1 MYNMF
6 DIGQKST
13 FLRKGPKNL
22 TPPPPHL
29 FNHFSKLL
37 QVFCIKI
44 KL

>member
-22 TPPPPHL
+22 TPPPPTYSITFL
-29 FNHFSKLL
+29 SFYKCFASK
-37 QVFCIKI
+37 
-44 KL
+44 